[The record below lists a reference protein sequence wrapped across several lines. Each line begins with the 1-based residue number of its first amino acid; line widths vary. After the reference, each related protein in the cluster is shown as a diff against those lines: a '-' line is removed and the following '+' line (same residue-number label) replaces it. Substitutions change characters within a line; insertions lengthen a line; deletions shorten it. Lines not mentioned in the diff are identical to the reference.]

1 MKKQIKVGI
10 IGCGAVAQ
18 IIHLPILKK
27 LNNVEIEAICDIDKR
42 KLSIIKEKYDIKKKP
57 MMT

>member
-42 KLSIIKEKYDIKKKP
+42 KLSIIKEKYDIKKNL
-57 MMT
+57 